1 MLTMWNLVNHG
12 ARIIMSRILLDV
24 DFNDQTTHDS
34 ANAGWVESYVLN
46 NYNGLSYELVDTNDY
61 CAVLTNY
68 AGRGLTY
75 TPAKFQD
82 FTDYEIEFDIKETD
96 YQSRRLFT
104 ARNGFSFGHNYSS
117 KWLYLNIGDQSI
129 EVYYENDYTNW
140 HNWKIHR
147 ENDVLTVYRDNALVY
162 TYDDTDG
169 NGIIESNICFGGNQG
184 SFNNRTVYV
193 NNLKFTEIKTMPY
206 ILASSDNVNAGDTVT
221 LVVNGDI
228 QSQKWS
234 YNNLTTQSI
243 VIQPQST
250 ITISCT
256 VITTWN
262 EKITLYKTINVSAG
276 VVYGQ
281 GAISDDTLF
290 LMNFANGKM
299 QVLKGTC
306 VDRKAIDDP
315 VYYHIENIDGV
326 YCCGMIPDS
335 SFDTRYSYFPP
346 VFDSEGIWYNEN
358 KPIELTFEYTI
369 YTPNCDDNEMYWKAL
384 SFFDAILNTSTIQPD
399 RTTVIN
405 HGYINLRGYQEGSP
419 VGMNLIISDEM
430 RDRSKPIYSNGE
442 RLPQLAK
449 AIIGDGWSDY
459 GWHHICFELHLA
471 VLDANND
478 EISIKMYVDGIPIK
492 TWHQVYSTDYVARN
506 GEWFLI
512 GDSFN
517 SNLQWYIS
525 EVIITKGIK
534 YGGMFKLPSNFY
546 KQYTTIATEV
556 LPVQPTSKFNDLA
569 VVNANGTDAPVM
581 AIIIESES
589 LATPICFAQS
599 YHDFSARDHNQELRD
614 FVASGIQIN
623 LPERNNQ
630 SGNALS
636 FGVASVNG
644 EVIELSNQ
652 VLDGAYPAYLTV
664 LEYLPFDT
672 SQEFDSD
679 TAFSPIYSLTLFV
692 TSCQVTT
699 KGATIT
705 AGWHDTL
712 NAKFPFK
719 RYTAKQFK
727 GLRYVC

>member
-1 MLTMWNLVNHG
+1 
-12 ARIIMSRILLDV
+12 MSRILLDV

-96 YQSRRLFT
+96 YQYRCLFT
-104 ARNGFSFGHNYSS
+104 ARNSLSFGHNYSS
-117 KWLYLNIGDQSI
+117 KWLYLNIGDQQI

-147 ENDVLTVYRDNALVY
+147 ENDVLTLYRDNALVY

-184 SFNNRTVYV
+184 SFNNSTVYV

-299 QVLKGTC
+299 QLLRGTC

-326 YCCGMIPDS
+326 YCCGMMPDS
-335 SFDTRYSYFPP
+335 SFDSRYSYFPP

-369 YTPNCDDNEMYWKAL
+369 YTPNCDDNEIYWKAL
-384 SFFDAILNTSTIQPD
+384 SFFDTILNTSTIQPD
-399 RTTVIN
+399 RTTEIN
-405 HGYINLRGYQEGSP
+405 HGYINLRGYQEDSP
-419 VGMNLIISDEM
+419 VGMNLIISDEGW
-430 RDRSKPIYSNGE
+430 DWSKPIYENGE

-459 GWHHICFELHLA
+459 GWHHICFELRLA
-471 VLDANND
+471 VLDEDND

-517 SNLQWYIS
+517 SILQWYIS
-525 EVIITKGIK
+525 
-534 YGGMFKLPSNFY
+534 
-546 KQYTTIATEV
+546 
-556 LPVQPTSKFNDLA
+556 
-569 VVNANGTDAPVM
+569 
-581 AIIIESES
+581 
-589 LATPICFAQS
+589 
-599 YHDFSARDHNQELRD
+599 
-614 FVASGIQIN
+614 
-623 LPERNNQ
+623 
-630 SGNALS
+630 
-636 FGVASVNG
+636 
-644 EVIELSNQ
+644 
-652 VLDGAYPAYLTV
+652 
-664 LEYLPFDT
+664 
-672 SQEFDSD
+672 
-679 TAFSPIYSLTLFV
+679 
-692 TSCQVTT
+692 
-699 KGATIT
+699 
-705 AGWHDTL
+705 
-712 NAKFPFK
+712 
-719 RYTAKQFK
+719 
-727 GLRYVC
+727 